1 MWTVLIACGYRLNLP
16 ILTVSLVAMVVAVEI
31 GIYREKKVN
40 RNLDDMLRRIK
51 QLKA

>member
-1 MWTVLIACGYRLNLP
+1 
-16 ILTVSLVAMVVAVEI
+16 MVVAVEI

-40 RNLDDMLRRIK
+40 RNLDDMLRCIK

>member
-1 MWTVLIACGYRLNLP
+1 
-16 ILTVSLVAMVVAVEI
+16 MVVAVEV